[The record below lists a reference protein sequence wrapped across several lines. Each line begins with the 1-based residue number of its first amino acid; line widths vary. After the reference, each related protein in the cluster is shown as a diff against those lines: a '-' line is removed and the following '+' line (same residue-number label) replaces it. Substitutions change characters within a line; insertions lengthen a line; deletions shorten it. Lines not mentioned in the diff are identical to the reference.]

1 MSSNWKWSGS
11 GLMQAAQRQPD
22 ERSNTIA
29 DYRPDDPLGVII
41 EEGRTRLVWC
51 VLQVVVTHGSRT
63 GTSIR

>member
-1 MSSNWKWSGS
+1 
-11 GLMQAAQRQPD
+11 MQAAQRQPD